1 LRNGEGKANQTG
13 PEEFRAFKALGRTV
27 VYPDW
32 RNHHFRERTVDLALE
47 ENAERSHV
55 HSPTELRPL
64 LVKLEDRMRVLGYP
78 DRDLYSVQMALQEAV
93 SNAFWHGHRG
103 NRSKRIQLR
112 YTVNAAEV
120 LLEVAD
126 EGPGFDPDR
135 LPNPLAKENLN
146 RLGGRGLFLM
156 RAYMTWV
163 SFNRE
168 GNQVTLS
175 KQRSSGG

>member
-1 LRNGEGKANQTG
+1 MVPNQRNY
-13 PEEFRAFKALGRTV
+13 F
-27 VYPDW
+27 
-32 RNHHFRERTVDLALE
+32 FRERNVDLALE
-47 ENAERSHV
+47 ENVERSQV

-64 LVKLEDRMRVLGYP
+64 QKKLEDRMRVLGYP
-78 DRDLYSVQMALQEAV
+78 DRDLYAVQMALQEAV

-103 NRSKRIQLR
+103 NQSKSIQLR

-135 LPNPLAKENLN
+135 VPHPLAEENLN
-146 RLGGRGLFLM
+146 RLDGRGLFLM

-163 SFNRE
+163 SFNRN